1 MDEVKGVYKV
11 KDLSLAD
18 EGLKQIRWAESRMP
32 VLMAL
37 REKYSKTKPFKG
49 FKIAGCL
56 HVTKETA
63 VLIKT
68 FVECGAEVSWS
79 GCNPL
84 STQDTIAAALA
95 KQGIS
100 IFAWNGMSVDE
111 FYWAIEQTL
120 HIKPNL
126 TLDSVQ
132 RELEK
137 VGLGLKVWDCYRP
150 LSVQKILWSI
160 VPDERY
166 VANPAKGSRH
176 NRGCAVDLTLV
187 DSLGNELPMPTKYD
201 DFTEKAHRDYY
212 NLPDTVIKNRK
223 ILEDVMKKY
232 GFIPLPTEWWHFDA
246 QGWENFSILDIPLKE
261 LNKK

>member
-100 IFAWNGMSVDE
+100 IFAWNGMSSGCLLCIVK
-111 FYWAIEQTL
+111 
-120 HIKPNL
+120 IKSAPSS
-126 TLDSVQ
+126 SVK
-132 RELEK
+132 L
-137 VGLGLKVWDCYRP
+137 
-150 LSVQKILWSI
+150 
-160 VPDERY
+160 
-166 VANPAKGSRH
+166 
-176 NRGCAVDLTLV
+176 
-187 DSLGNELPMPTKYD
+187 
-201 DFTEKAHRDYY
+201 
-212 NLPDTVIKNRK
+212 
-223 ILEDVMKKY
+223 
-232 GFIPLPTEWWHFDA
+232 GFICNVCSIA
-246 QGWENFSILDIPLKE
+246 Q
-261 LNKK
+261 